1 MKKIIRLSSLS
12 MILILLISCDKND
25 SQIND
30 TVTTNEK
37 TVPSNPIY
45 YSTSEK
51 EYALASPFTRRL
63 INQVDAAVNSLNLLT
78 REPSIIKYEVIISID

>member
-25 SQIND
+25 SQING
-30 TVTTNEK
+30 TVATNEK
-37 TVPSNPIY
+37 TVPSNPFY

-51 EYALASPFTRRL
+51 EYAQASFYQAF
-63 INQVDAAVNSLNLLT
+63 N
-78 REPSIIKYEVIISID
+78 